1 MKQQSNNWTQQLLD
15 QTKGNSTEFKSEN
28 YDTILSTKQRLER
41 KKLGTWQ
48 TCKKYG
54 ADTFTVKRT
63 S

>member
-1 MKQQSNNWTQQLLD
+1 MQKNNWTQQLLD
-15 QTKGNSTEFKSEN
+15 QSNGQLDKFNSEN

-41 KKLGTWQ
+41 KKLGTWS
-48 TCKKYG
+48 TCKERG